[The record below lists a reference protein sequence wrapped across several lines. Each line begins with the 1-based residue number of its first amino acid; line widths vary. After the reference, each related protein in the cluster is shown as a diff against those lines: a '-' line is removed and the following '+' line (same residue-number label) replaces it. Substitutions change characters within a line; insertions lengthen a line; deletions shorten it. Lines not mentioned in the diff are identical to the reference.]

1 MVPSFVMVMVY
12 STVSPADSP
21 MIVSLSTKS
30 SWMSIPT
37 LSVVEN
43 VTVADEVVVNGAPN
57 GGVLVTLQYKTNVHK
72 GTG

>member
-21 MIVSLSTKS
+21 MIVSLSTRV

-37 LSVVEN
+37 LSDVEN

-57 GGVLVTLQYKTNVHK
+57 GGVLVTL
-72 GTG
+72 